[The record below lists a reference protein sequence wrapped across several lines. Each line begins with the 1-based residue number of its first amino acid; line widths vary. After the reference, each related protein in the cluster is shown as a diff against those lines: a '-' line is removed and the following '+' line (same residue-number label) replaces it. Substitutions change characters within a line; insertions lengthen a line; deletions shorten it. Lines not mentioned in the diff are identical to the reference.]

1 MLLTNKIYEGNL
13 FMRYSK
19 HLTYAERM
27 FLRARLNRV
36 RHITLD
42 PDGPGVVRIHLV
54 PCHKP
59 DRETPFTAILNGQDI
74 LPLNPYS
81 RPGTPLETIDGV
93 VVHYVGNPGTSAA
106 ANRSFFANLAIT
118 HETYA
123 SAHFVVGLEGE
134 VLQCV
139 PLSEVAYCSSQAND
153 HTVSI
158 EVCHADEAGEFSAET
173 MASLL
178 RLTAWLCEEFDL
190 VPADVIRHYDVTGK
204 ICPKYYVDHP
214 EAWEDFRSA
223 LRAARTQENPS

>member
-74 LPLNPYS
+74 LPLNVSWAILLTNFIEALKPYTGREI
-81 RPGTPLETIDGV
+81 RPEEWSAINAQAVAVLGELGFARELAQV
-93 VVHYVGNPGTSAA
+93 VVEGDADLPVGRGLGVGECAGQDYVAA
-106 ANRSFFANLAIT
+106 QV
-118 HETYA
+118 H
-123 SAHFVVGLEGE
+123 VVEYGG
-134 VLQCV
+134 V
-139 PLSEVAYCSSQAND
+139 
-153 HTVSI
+153 
-158 EVCHADEAGEFSAET
+158 AGE
-173 MASLL
+173 
-178 RLTAWLCEEFDL
+178 
-190 VPADVIRHYDVTGK
+190 
-204 ICPKYYVDHP
+204 
-214 EAWEDFRSA
+214 
-223 LRAARTQENPS
+223 AAVGFGFFELYGCDQAVHHSSSFLK

>member
-1 MLLTNKIYEGNL
+1 MAARKKRSRVWLERAVIAVLVLCIG
-13 FMRYSK
+13 
-19 HLTYAERM
+19 AELVYWFRH
-27 FLRARLNRV
+27 RAV
-36 RHITLD
+36 
-42 PDGPGVVRIHLV
+42 PGADVSAPEWV
-54 PCHKP
+54 
-59 DRETPFTAILNGQDI
+59 EQDI

-106 ANRSFFANLAIT
+106 ANRSFFANLAVT

-134 VLQCV
+134 VIQCV
-139 PLSEVAYCSSQAND
+139 PLSVVAYCSSRAG
-153 HTVSI
+153 VRSGSI
-158 EVCHADEAGEFSAET
+158 GGGGAAEAGGFSAVAG
-173 MASLL
+173 ASRR
-178 RLTAWLCEEFDL
+178 RLAGWLWEEFDL
-190 VPADVIRHYDVTGK
+190 APADVIRHYDVTGK

>member
-106 ANRSFFANLAIT
+106 ANRSFFANLAVT
-118 HETYA
+118 HQTYA

-134 VLQCV
+134 VIQCV

-153 HTVSI
+153 HTVPI
-158 EVCHADEAGEFSAET
+158 EVCHADETGEFSAET

-190 VPADVIRHYDVTGK
+190 APADVIRHYDVTGK
-204 ICPKYYVDHP
+204 ICPKYYDDHP